1 MAVNCSVYKHG
12 ILLGTCSASG
22 GSATLS
28 TYTGTSLPLGKNVQ
42 CIVTSGGKAGLTW
55 AARVVANNGSG
66 TITLNEKCP
75 VVE

>member
-1 MAVNCSVYKHG
+1 MAVTAKVYKHG
-12 ILLGTCSASG
+12 IELGSASATG

-28 TYTGTSLPLGKNVQ
+28 TYTGTSLPIGKNVQ
-42 CIVTSGGKAGLTW
+42 VVVTSGDNAGLQW
-55 AARVVANNGSG
+55 AARVIANNGSG